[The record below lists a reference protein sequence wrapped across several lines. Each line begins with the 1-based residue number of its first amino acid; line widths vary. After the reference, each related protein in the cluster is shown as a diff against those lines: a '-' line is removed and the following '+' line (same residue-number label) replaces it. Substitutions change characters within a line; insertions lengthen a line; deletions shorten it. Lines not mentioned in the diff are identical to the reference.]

1 MEEGAGGQTDSG
13 DAIHHNPWTSRTS
26 EPAAGFIRRPIL
38 TSHTCITYCN
48 IPSSSLLHH
57 TSPCTSQLPVRP
69 VVHGLYALRGPPLP
83 PHLSQNGE
91 VHLVGGQGEHDE
103 VSILEGGQPGGQA
116 DMWARGQED
125 RRASKTVRGG
135 GERRGQREK
144 RQEDGARRIP
154 RSARPTPH

>member
-1 MEEGAGGQTDSG
+1 MQKLLSRGPPRVEEGAGDQPDSE
-13 DAIHHNPWTSRTS
+13 DTIHHNPSTSRTS
-26 EPAAGFIRRPIL
+26 EPAAGFIHRP
-38 TSHTCITYCN
+38 

-103 VSILEGGQPGGQA
+103 VSIREGGQPGGQA
-116 DMWARGQED
+116 DMCAGAQED
-125 RRASKTVRGG
+125 RRAGKTVRRG
-135 GERRGQREK
+135 GERRIKREK